1 MDVIDLVVIAVYF
14 CVLIG
19 IGMFAGS
26 KVHSSEDFSVA
37 GRTLG
42 FPVLL
47 GTLVG
52 SAIGAAAT
60 FGKAGKAYEV
70 GYAIIIASVAYIF
83 GYIALCFLA
92 PKLQRAKIDSIPGAL
107 ERRYGKPM
115 RVFAAVLLVFAVI
128 ALFGAQLIAIG
139 LTAEAVFADFG
150 ITFEK
155 AVMIATLV
163 IVIYTLVGGLLAV
176 AYNDL
181 FQTIIMLI
189 GGGLLLPVFLSID
202 LGEQLSSALVS
213 PTTDWLGGMHWG
225 YVLSFLPIYFAF
237 VLIDPSIW
245 QRIAASKNTANLKPA
260 FLITAALF
268 MFWSVIV
275 ITLGVIAYNTLP
287 DLVNR
292 DSAIPTL
299 VMTHMPPL
307 VKGICLATILGVI
320 ISTADSALLVT
331 GTTVSTDLFKV
342 LKPGIT
348 DKQQLIIT
356 RLTVF
361 VVGIFGLIFALQ
373 KSHIFDV
380 MMLALAIF
388 VSGLFIPVM
397 AALFYKKATTS
408 AALTSAIVGAMVQL
422 SSFAAKTLGYL
433 PEGVEPILLALISS
447 SLVMWLVSH
456 FTYDHKTTTPP
467 LLRNNQVV
475 SPDDSV
481 AHESVK

>member
-1 MDVIDLVVIAVYF
+1 
-14 CVLIG
+14 
-19 IGMFAGS
+19 
-26 KVHSSEDFSVA
+26 
-37 GRTLG
+37 
-42 FPVLL
+42 
-47 GTLVG
+47 
-52 SAIGAAAT
+52 
-60 FGKAGKAYEV
+60 
-70 GYAIIIASVAYIF
+70 
-83 GYIALCFLA
+83 
-92 PKLQRAKIDSIPGAL
+92 
-107 ERRYGKPM
+107 
-115 RVFAAVLLVFAVI
+115 
-128 ALFGAQLIAIG
+128 
-139 LTAEAVFADFG
+139 
-150 ITFEK
+150 
-155 AVMIATLV
+155 
-163 IVIYTLVGGLLAV
+163 
-176 AYNDL
+176 
-181 FQTIIMLI
+181 
-189 GGGLLLPVFLSID
+189 
-202 LGEQLSSALVS
+202 
-213 PTTDWLGGMHWG
+213 
-225 YVLSFLPIYFAF
+225 
-237 VLIDPSIW
+237 
-245 QRIAASKNTANLKPA
+245 
-260 FLITAALF
+260 